1 MTNHAMFQCAV
12 KVLLYKNTDV
22 LVLFTPDGYID
33 FPGGRISEG
42 EESIPFKEVVSREL
56 AEELG
61 PDIKYSVGRLAFVSK
76 RRYTYTGKVN
86 HIVALYYNAT
96 LIKGDIQ
103 LSEEHAHYEWMS
115 VEQLKIQPKH
125 KFQSVDEYSQI
136 QGLTN

>member
-1 MTNHAMFQCAV
+1 MFQCAV
-12 KVLLYKNTDV
+12 KVLLYRGPDV
-22 LVLFTPDGYID
+22 LVLYTPDGFID
-33 FPGGRISEG
+33 FPGGRISVG
-42 EESIPFKEVVSREL
+42 EESQPFHEVVKREL
-56 AEELG
+56 TEELG
-61 PDIKYSVGRLAFVSK
+61 HDIRCAVGKLTFVSK
-76 RRYTYTGKVN
+76 RQYTYTGKVN